1 MIKRHLFVIILLS
14 LPLSLSANYPWVSYK
29 RTPWC
34 RKSVGQKMVYYFGE
48 LVVDAVRLNINLFSV
63 DSAKIITS
71 FTPFY
76 LSARWIDERIQSNF
90 YDPSCH
96 KNVNQLPDKCHQT
109 AQHGVAVPMIG
120 LSGLALYGW
129 TEDLR
134 QTGRMIAIGLPFVH
148 SGKDVIKKLRFK
160 CCLRPWHQDFSSKKR
175 SSGGFPSGH
184 MANVSYMTTLMWMRH
199 GPKWGIPLSLFSS
212 LVFADFLN
220 CNRHYLSQLIAGVGL
235 GVLFAFAANKVVER
249 KLSERV
255 SLCCGTDDSGF
266 PVAGLKCRF

>member
-1 MIKRHLFVIILLS
+1 MIKRQLFVIMLFTLNVS
-14 LPLSLSANYPWVSYK
+14 LNANYPWVRYK

-34 RKSVGQKMVYYFGE
+34 QKSIGQKMVYYFGE
-48 LVVDAVRLNINLFSV
+48 LIVDAVRLNLNLFSV

-71 FTPFY
+71 FTPFF
-76 LSARWIDERIQSNF
+76 LSARWIDERVQNNF
-90 YDPSCH
+90 YDPDCH
-96 KNVNQLPDKCHQT
+96 KNINQFPDNCHKA
-109 AQHGVAVPMIG
+109 AQHGVAVPMVG

-160 CCLRPWHQDFSSKKR
+160 CCLRPWHEDFSSDER

-199 GPKWGIPLSLFSS
+199 GPKWGIPLSLFST

-220 CNRHYLSQLIAGVGL
+220 CNRHYLSQMVAGVGL
-235 GVLFAFAANKVVER
+235 GVLFAFAANKVIKH

-255 SLCCGTDDSGF
+255 SLCCGTDDYGA
-266 PVAGLKCRF
+266 PVAGFKCTF